1 MQTQCTQIE
10 FEFGKHYRR
19 RVTAR
24 FDGGT
29 ISSDGGAILLREVD
43 RRMKLLDR
51 LAACFRDHRDAERSE
66 HRVGELVSQRVYGLA
81 LGYED
86 LNDHD
91 ELRHDPLLALL
102 AGKADPTGGERKRDR
117 DRGKALAGK
126 STLNRLE
133 RATDGADRHKKIVC
147 DFGAV
152 DELLT
157 DLYLEAHK
165 RAPRQIVLDLDA
177 TDTPLHGRQEGRFFH
192 GYYGCYCYLPLY
204 IFAGEHLLCA
214 RQRTSNQDA
223 AAGSVAELERI
234 VERLRRRWPKTH
246 IVVRADSGFCR
257 EELMAWCEAN
267 EVHYVLGLARNE
279 RLRAEIVD
287 AMADAALE
295 HERTGKPAR
304 RFVEFDYQTLRS
316 WSRARRVVAKA
327 EQLEGKENPRF
338 VVTSLSRKRYAARRL
353 YEQLYCARGEMENRI
368 KEQLSLFADRMSTQT
383 IRANQMRL
391 DFSSLAYTLMLGLR
405 RLGLAGTAWARLQTE
420 TLRRRLLKVGTR
432 LRVTARRV
440 WLSLAES
447 WPWRALFET
456 VFRRLCGPTPAS
468 A

>member
-1 MQTQCTQIE
+1 VQTQCTQIE

-43 RRMKLLDR
+43 RRLKLLDR

-66 HRVGELVSQRVYGLA
+66 HSVGELVSQRVYGLA

>member
-1 MQTQCTQIE
+1 VQTQCTQIE

-66 HRVGELVSQRVYGLA
+66 HSVGELVSQRVYGLA

-391 DFSSLAYTLMLGLR
+391 YFSSLAYTLMLGLR

>member
-66 HRVGELVSQRVYGLA
+66 HSVGELVSQRVYGLA

>member
-1 MQTQCTQIE
+1 MQTQCNQIE

-24 FDGGT
+24 FDGGA
-29 ISSDGGAILLREVD
+29 ISSDGGAIWLREVD
-43 RRMKLLDR
+43 RRLNLLKR
-51 LAACFRDHRDAERSE
+51 LAACFRDHRDLERSE
-66 HRVGELVSQRVYGLA
+66 HSVRELVSQRVYGLA

-102 AGKADPTGGERKRDR
+102 AGKADPTGEERKRDR

-133 RATDGADRHKKIVC
+133 RSTDGADRHKKIVC
-147 DFGAV
+147 DFEAV

-157 DLYLEAHK
+157 DLYLEAHQK
-165 RAPRQIVLDLDA
+165 APRRIVLDLDA
-177 TDTPLHGRQEGRFFH
+177 TDTPLYGRQEGRFFH
-192 GYYGCYCYLPLY
+192 GYYGHYCYLPLY

-223 AAGSVAELERI
+223 AAGSVAELDRI
-234 VERLRRRWPKTH
+234 VKRLRRRWPKTR

-267 EVHYVLGLARNE
+267 EVDYVLGLARNA
-279 RLRAEIVD
+279 RLLAEISE
-287 AMADAALE
+287 ALE
-295 HERTGKPAR
+295 AAARAHARTGKPAR
-304 RFVEFDYQTLRS
+304 RFVDLDYRTRKS

-327 EQLEGKENPRF
+327 EQIEGKQNPRF
-338 VVTSLSRKRYAARRL
+338 VVTSLNKKRYSARRL
-353 YEQLYCARGEMENRI
+353 YERLYCERGEMENRI
-368 KEQLSLFADRMSTQT
+368 KEQLSLFSDRMSTQT

-391 DFSSLAYTLMLGLR
+391 YFSSLAYTLMLGLR
-405 RLGLAGTAWARLQTE
+405 RLGLEGTAWARLQTE

-432 LRVTARRV
+432 VRVTARRV

-456 VFRRLCGPTPAS
+456 VFRRLCSPAE
-468 A
+468 ANA

>member
-43 RRMKLLDR
+43 RRLKLLDR

-66 HRVGELVSQRVYGLA
+66 HSVGELVSQRVYGLA

-133 RATDGADRHKKIVC
+133 RTSDGADRHKKIAC
-147 DFGAV
+147 NFEAV

>member
-1 MQTQCTQIE
+1 MPTECISDQ
-10 FEFGKHYRR
+10 FDF
-19 RVTAR
+19 AR
-24 FDGGT
+24 AEGRSVVAAFDGGRVT
-29 ISSDGGAILLREVD
+29 SDAGALLLGATD
-43 RRMKLLDR
+43 RAIGLVERF
-51 LAACFRDHRDAERSE
+51 AACFADERTQE
-66 HRVGELVSQRVYGLA
+66 QVVHPLAALVGQRVFAMA

-86 LNDHD
+86 VNDHD
-91 ELRHDPLLALL
+91 RLRHDPVLGALSGRL
-102 AGKADPTGGERKRDR
+102 EARHPRCAP
-117 DRGKALAGK
+117 LAGK

-133 RATDGADRHKKIVC
+133 RTSDGADRYKKVAC
-147 DFGAV
+147 DFEAV

-165 RAPRQIVLDLDA
+165 RAPRQIVLDHDA

-223 AAGSVAELERI
+223 AAGSVGELARI
-234 VERLRRRWPKTH
+234 VKRLRRRWPKTR

-257 EELMAWCEAN
+257 EELMSWCESN
-267 EVHYVLGLARNE
+267 KVEYVLGLARNE
-279 RLRAEIVD
+279 RLHAEIVE
-287 AMADAALE
+287 AMAQAARE
-295 HERTGKPAR
+295 HERTGKPER
-304 RFVEFDYQTLRS
+304 RFVELEYRTLKS
-316 WSRARRVVAKA
+316 WSRTRRVVAKA
-327 EQLEGKENPRF
+327 EQLEGKQNPRF
-338 VVTSLSRKRYAARRL
+338 VVTSLNKKRYAARRL
-353 YEQLYCARGEMENRI
+353 YERFYCARGEMENRI
-368 KEQLSLFADRMSTQT
+368 KEQLSLFSDRMSTQT

-391 DFSSLAYTLMLGLR
+391 YFSGLAYTLMLGLR
-405 RLGLAGTAWARLQTE
+405 RRGLEGTAWARLQTE

-432 LRVTARRV
+432 VRVTARRV

-456 VFRRLCGPTPAS
+456 VFRRLCGPTAAS